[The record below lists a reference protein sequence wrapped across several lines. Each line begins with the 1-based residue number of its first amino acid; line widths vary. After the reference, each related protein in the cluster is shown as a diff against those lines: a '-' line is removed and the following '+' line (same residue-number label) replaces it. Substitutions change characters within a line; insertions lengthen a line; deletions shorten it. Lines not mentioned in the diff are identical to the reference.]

1 MSGLMEGIQHGL
13 GSCDVTDQ
21 VGGDELVDGGKWVGN
36 VDLQQEQ
43 KDETK
48 LCFCKNNKR
57 RIIIR
62 KTDDNDGVSK
72 FRGLA

>member
-13 GSCDVTDQ
+13 GSCDVTEQ

-43 KDETK
+43 KDG
-48 LCFCKNNKR
+48 R
-57 RIIIR
+57 RR
-62 KTDDNDGVSK
+62 WREQVSWT
-72 FRGLA
+72 RLMEQAREHCPHINSMLHT